1 MQKNLHICKKSSIF
15 AANLKKIIVILAL
28 CGLWTAPLGA
38 ETLLDRTFW
47 KHELRLGWGDQLF
60 ETLRGHQKATV
71 VTTMGGVYVEGYH
84 ENFHYDQHL
93 WMEYQYRHNDWFS
106 FGGMVDLSEVHW
118 DEVYRNGAG
127 EEVMRDPGHYFY
139 NVILMPTA
147 RFTYFHHDYV
157 NLYSGVGLGIG
168 INGGSEM
175 DIRGK
180 KTDVGAAVDVIVL
193 GMSANYKQWFMAVDL
208 GGLYS
213 LKDSNTIFLASSKI
227 IRASIG
233 VRF

>member
-1 MQKNLHICKKSSIF
+1 MKRVF
-15 AANLKKIIVILAL
+15 GVILV
-28 CGLWTAPLGA
+28 GLMSVVAVNA
-38 ETLLDRTFW
+38 ETLLDRTYW
-47 KHELRLGWGDQLF
+47 KHEIRIGWGDQLF
-60 ETLRGHQKATV
+60 ETLMWHQKATI
-71 VTTMGGVYVEGYH
+71 VTTLDGMYVEGYH

-93 WMEYQYRHNDWFS
+93 WAEYQYRVNDWFG

-118 DEVYRNGAG
+118 DEVYRDGMG
-127 EEVMRDPGHYFY
+127 EDVMRDPGHYFY
-139 NVILMPTA
+139 NLIFMPTA

-157 NLYSGVGLGIG
+157 NLYSGLGVGLGI
-168 INGGSEM
+168 NGGTEM

-193 GMSANYKQWFMAVDL
+193 GMSANYKQWFFAVDV

-213 LKDSNTIFLASSKI
+213 LKNSNTIFLASSKM

-233 VRF
+233 MRF

>member
-1 MQKNLHICKKSSIF
+1 MKK
-15 AANLKKIIVILAL
+15 LVVILAL
-28 CGLWTAPLGA
+28 FSLCTTPLGA

-47 KHELRLGWGDQLF
+47 KHELRVGWGDQLF
-60 ETLRGHQKATV
+60 ETLIWHQRATIA
-71 VTTMGGVYVEGYH
+71 TTLDGMYTQGYH

-93 WMEYQYRHNDWFS
+93 WLEYQFRHNDWFS

-118 DEVYRNGAG
+118 DNVFRDGTGA
-127 EEVMRDPGHYFY
+127 EVMRDPGHYFY
-139 NVILMPTA
+139 NVVIMPTA

-157 NLYSGVGLGIG
+157 NLYSGLGLGLG
-168 INGGSEM
+168 INGGTEL

-180 KTDVGAAVDVIVL
+180 KTDIGAAFDIIVL